1 MSTVGIFGLTD
12 AEFAKFPFQVFNVE
26 LVGYRGNMRD
36 VIAVKHFLADVDE
49 VVTLTTR
56 VPSSLNL
63 SLRGK
68 KNIGMGGDLSVP
80 DIVNRLA
87 DRYGFKGN
95 GTAKREE
102 VSPEEAVQT
111 EVVGAAVVCE
121 ASEVTATKG
130 SVSVPAMTEVDW
142 ISGCDLAGSFNVTLF
157 FVKDNFSKLT
167 QNVLPMGGVARNGGR
182 YQALEN
188 ARPGM
193 LFVTSMDYSDSES
206 NKAAL
211 RKAVYLTRYVML
223 EASRKTGYV
232 VESYWFANAK
242 KVFYYV
248 TSIPYAKERT
258 VLKSYD
264 RDEMLR
270 RAVNDA
276 PVQVMHKGTGSPPRF
291 NARIQNNINKLAAEY
306 GLTADDS
313 AAPDTDF
320 KSKLV
325 QNTEVSVIKPG
336 APSKHVEF
344 WKAVYLAEFTHSG
357 STAKATEAATAAV
370 KDLESYLMS

>member
-1 MSTVGIFGLTD
+1 MHTVGIFGLTE
-12 AEFAKFPFQVFNVE
+12 AEQEKFPYHVFNVS
-26 LVGYRGNMRD
+26 VVAYSGNMRD
-36 VIAVKHFLADVDE
+36 VIAIKHFLADIDE
-49 VVTLTTR
+49 VVTLTART
-56 VPSSLNL
+56 PSSLNL

-68 KNIGMGGDLSVP
+68 KNIGMGGDLSVS

-87 DRYGFKGN
+87 DRYGFKVN
-95 GTAKREE
+95 GTAKSKE
-102 VSPEEAVQT
+102 VSPEDAVQT
-111 EVVGAAVVCE
+111 EPVGIAAV
-121 ASEVTATKG
+121 SEVAVTEEPA
-130 SVSVPAMTEVDW
+130 SDPAMTEGDW
-142 ISGCDLAGSFNVTLF
+142 ISGCDLAGSFNMALC
-157 FVKDNFSKLT
+157 FVKDDFSKLT
-167 QNVLPMGGVARNGGR
+167 QNVLPMNGVARNGGR

-211 RKAVYLTRYVML
+211 RKAVYLTRYVMM

-232 VESYWFANAK
+232 VESYWFAKAK

-276 PVQVMHKGTGSPPRF
+276 PVRVMCKGMGGPSRF
-291 NARIQNNINKLAAEY
+291 NSRIQNNINKLATEY
-306 GLTADDS
+306 GLTAVDS
-313 AAPDTDF
+313 AASDSDF

-325 QNTEVSVIKPG
+325 RNTEVSVVKPIT
-336 APSKHVEF
+336 PSNHVEF

-357 STAKATEAATAAV
+357 STAKAAEAAAAAV